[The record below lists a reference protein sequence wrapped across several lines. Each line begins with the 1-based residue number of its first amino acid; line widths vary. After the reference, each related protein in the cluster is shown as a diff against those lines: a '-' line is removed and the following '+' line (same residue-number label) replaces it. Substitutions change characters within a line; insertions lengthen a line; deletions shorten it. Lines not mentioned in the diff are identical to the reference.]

1 MLCWNS
7 LRPGLQPPQATSFRP
22 DGVHSYGMAPL
33 HALLMQCALLLHVQ
47 CMQWYGGFANS
58 SDIYCA
64 GATSCNVTR
73 TTWAVAFQAT
83 PSFIA
88 DPQYG

>member
-1 MLCWNS
+1 MLRRNS
-7 LRPGLQPPQATSFRP
+7 LRPGLPLPQATLFWP
-22 DGVHSYGMAPL
+22 GGVHSYGTPPS
-33 HALLMQCALLLHVQ
+33 HALLMHRVLLLRAQ
-47 CMQWYGGFANS
+47 RMQWYGGFAHS